1 MIPTPRNRTGSGGL
15 VKVDPSELFP
25 KNPEIKT
32 SHDALEE
39 DLMKHAKD
47 ANRRFANIL
56 IKPQKKII
64 GEVLLDSPVGEKLDA
79 KLALEKLNE
88 HFERITDYYAA
99 VGTHFNVNEADYQ
112 TRYNMMHPENI
123 KTKDEHGN
131 PVIGDYDELNGG
143 VNPDNLDS
151 VMYNRMING
160 LPVEFDEE
168 DNNDSNN
175 QTTNDNYEQEV
186 ENVDASMFNF

>member
-1 MIPTPRNRTGSGGL
+1 M
-15 VKVDPSELFP
+15 
-25 KNPEIKT
+25 
-32 SHDALEE
+32 
-39 DLMKHAKD
+39 
-47 ANRRFANIL
+47 
-56 IKPQKKII
+56 
-64 GEVLLDSPVGEKLDA
+64 LDSPVGEKLDA